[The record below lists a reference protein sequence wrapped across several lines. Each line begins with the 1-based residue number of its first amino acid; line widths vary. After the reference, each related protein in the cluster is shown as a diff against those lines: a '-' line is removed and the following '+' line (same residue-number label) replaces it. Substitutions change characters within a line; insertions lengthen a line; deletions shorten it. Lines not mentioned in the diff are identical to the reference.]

1 MFYPVE
7 FLELGI
13 VLENLHPRAIVA
25 DAFKNFLDVFHVAV
39 VVDRHRQAD
48 MAEVALTLPGLS
60 AGLADLVG
68 GGDS

>member
-1 MFYPVE
+1 M
-7 FLELGI
+7 
-13 VLENLHPRAIVA
+13 A